1 MEARS
6 NTDEEEEEE
15 EEEGTTQEPSHFGLG
30 FWMGPG
36 DPGTI
41 SFWPRFLDGTWGTTQ
56 EPPCIHLIVIIIP
69 TNQMHQQDRAHTLTV
84 AID

>member
-6 NTDEEEEEE
+6 NTDEEEEE

-36 DPGTI
+36 VPPRNHLVI
-41 SFWPRFLDGTWGTTQ
+41 SVVTSYSY
-56 EPPCIHLIVIIIP
+56 HHSNKSNAP
-69 TNQMHQQDRAHTLTV
+69 TR
-84 AID
+84 

>member
-6 NTDEEEEEE
+6 NTDEEEEE

-36 DPGTI
+36 VP
-41 SFWPRFLDGTWGTTQ
+41 PRNHFIL
-56 EPPCIHLIVIIIP
+56 
-69 TNQMHQQDRAHTLTV
+69 A
-84 AID
+84 